1 MSKSNHK
8 SATAIAMA
16 LALALSGSVFAQ
28 LGTGTSGGN
37 DSTRPAATI
46 TVTINPNRGVDALV
60 DYAAL
65 AAIGPWDDRNYQLR
79 KEDLKL
85 LSPNEADAIIA
96 IPAFYRVE
104 MRRANKNLP
113 KVGPAQYPRSALNG
127 YLAKYQGFQINGV
140 TYTSV
145 RVAANGGYEFTPSP
159 ARSEQVM
166 PNF

>member
-1 MSKSNHK
+1 MSKLNYK
-8 SATAIAMA
+8 RATAIAMA
-16 LALALSGSVFAQ
+16 LALALSGSVSAQ
-28 LGTGTSGGN
+28 VSARGDN
-37 DSTRPAATI
+37 DTARPADAI
-46 TVTINPNRGVDALV
+46 SFTINPNRGVDALV

-113 KVGPAQYPRSALNG
+113 TVGPGQYPRSALNG